1 MERDAEIIAAMSE
14 KIKKLER
21 QRTELVDFVTHKEW
35 RFEHFSSE
43 YTDIKDNASGYADAF
58 KEVKEFINN
67 QK

>member
-1 MERDAEIIAAMSE
+1 MATDAEIIAAMSK
-14 KIKKLER
+14 KIKELER
-21 QRTELVDFVTHKEW
+21 QRAELVDFINHKEW

>member
-1 MERDAEIIAAMSE
+1 MNSKADLISE
-14 KIKKLER
+14 MGKKITQLER
-21 QRTELVDFVTHKEW
+21 QRAELVDFINHKEW